1 MKGHSAIVLLIA
13 YIAVC
18 QCEFINNPPVS
29 GKRPEYTI
37 GTVKQG
43 IDILMV
49 YDLLCPDS
57 KAANPEFQKFLNM
70 TWNVTNTTV
79 RSEIQV
85 SYSFLPMT
93 YRSLVW
99 PVHKLIPF
107 FLDNCDYGPNPCVL
121 YDYIE
126 YCFANQGTVNN
137 IYDTPMD
144 GFILQW
150 AT

>member
-1 MKGHSAIVLLIA
+1 MI
-13 YIAVC
+13 
-18 QCEFINNPPVS
+18 
-29 GKRPEYTI
+29 
-37 GTVKQG
+37 
-43 IDILMV
+43 V

-57 KAANPEFQKFLNM
+57 KAANPEFQQFLNM
-70 TWNVTNTTV
+70 TWNLTNTTV
-79 RSEIQV
+79 KSEIQV

-121 YDYIE
+121 YEYIE
-126 YCFANQGTVNN
+126 YCFANQDTVNN

-144 GFILQW
+144 GFIMQW
-150 AT
+150 ATQVST